1 VAARRSIGLGGGP
14 ELRDQI
20 HGPAVT
26 VRNRRQPVLHEAEFG
41 RAGHQPVHGAVRTAR
56 PIDITDKVRADDGE
70 QMFERR
76 AVLRAELAA
85 GVEPFGGEAKRQRAA
100 AEGADLVALPE
111 YFCILGN
118 RDTDKVAAR
127 ERVEIGRNAGP
138 IQAWLSA
145 TAARHKIW
153 LVGGTIPVD
162 IGSAEKILNTCLVYD
177 PDGKVV
183 ARYDKIHLFG
193 FRREHEDGRVEQFDE
208 ARTIVHGSNLP
219 VAFDTPFGRVGL
231 SICYDLRFPELY
243 RALGPCDLLLV
254 PSAFTAT
261 TGQAHWE
268 PLLRARAIENLAY
281 VLAPAQGGY
290 HLNGRETH
298 GDSMIVDPW
307 GVVLDRLPRG
317 SGVVGAGIN
326 PAYLKRLRTSLPA
339 LKHRVLNRT

>member
-1 VAARRSIGLGGGP
+1 MKRTAKVAAIQMLS
-14 ELRDQI
+14 
-20 HGPAVT
+20 T
-26 VRNRRQPVLHEAEFG
+26 PVVDENLQA
-41 RAGHQPVHGAVRTAR
+41 A
-56 PIDITDKVRADDGE
+56 
-70 QMFERR
+70 
-76 AVLRAELAA
+76 AELVA
-85 GVEPFGGEAKRQRAA
+85 RAA

-281 VLAPAQGGY
+281 VLAPAQGGL
-290 HLNGRETH
+290 HVNGRITH
-298 GDSMIVDPW
+298 GHSMLIDPW
-307 GVVLDRLPRG
+307 GVVRDELVEGPGVMSGEIDLDEIARFR
-317 SGVVGAGIN
+317 A
-326 PAYLKRLRTSLPA
+326 SLPA
-339 LKHRVLNRT
+339 LAHRTLR